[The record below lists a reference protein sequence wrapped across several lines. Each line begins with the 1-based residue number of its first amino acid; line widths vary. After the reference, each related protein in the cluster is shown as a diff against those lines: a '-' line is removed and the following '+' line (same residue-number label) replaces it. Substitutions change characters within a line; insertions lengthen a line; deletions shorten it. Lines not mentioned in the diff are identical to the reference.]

1 MLSHLAAIWTIL
13 ALLPSIKSD
22 PFNQPDPS
30 LTKPLP
36 QPGNQKYVTIGY
48 YEATRSQYQQ
58 PTHINWRHYTHMVF
72 NGAWPIDQFQF
83 TFGSDDQNRQAVN
96 DMKQFV
102 NSAQQNYVKPLLA
115 VGGEQAIQVNYY
127 YEVSPPANPISYT
140 SAPSQVL
147 FVLLRQWSIPKDV
160 CQKPCSTSTR
170 LWFQGVVINWL
181 CTQILSHIV
190 GAGCNN
196 RSPNDVV
203 NFGYFAQEFKNV
215 WNEGSLIVRANFNGF
230 IGATGNYATSEEA
243 SLLLKMSTTC
253 HDLMAYDGY
262 TGNKG
267 ERSGPFSA
275 LTSDCPKIPYL
286 SNGIKELLAIMKFH
300 GFPNSKLV
308 LGFTGYGRVFYLPD
322 PGFNMKN
329 GISQVAYGA
338 APAGG
343 WTDNLNGTMDACGQ
357 KRGYEGTYLL
367 NEIMDNGWLAP
378 DGVTSTDVL
387 TRYWDDCA
395 KQPYLF
401 NQQYL
406 LVYDD
411 PGSLKFKSNYARGSG
426 LAGISFYY
434 SMGFPSLFLQSAIAP
449 WRRGEAQG

>member
-115 VGGEQAIQVNYY
+115 VGGEQGSKFFSYY
-127 YEVSPPANPISYT
+127 FGSGQSRKT
-140 SAPSQVL
+140 
-147 FVLLRQWSIPKDV
+147 FVKNLVALAQGYG
-160 CQKPCSTSTR
+160 
-170 LWFQGVVINWL
+170 FQGVVINWL
-181 CTQILSHIV
+181 SPNEWVSFAFLV

-243 SLLLKMSTTC
+243 SLLAQNVDYV
-253 HDLMAYDGY
+253 DLMAYDGY

-267 ERSGPFSA
+267 ERSA
-275 LTSDCPKIPYL
+275 NL
-286 SNGIKELLAIMKFH
+286 SLD
-300 GFPNSKLV
+300 SLV
-308 LGFTGYGRVFYLPD
+308 TVAYSYLPD

-449 WRRGEAQG
+449 WRRGEVQG